1 MDESENYIE
10 LLSGVFAFHIT
21 HLFKFFLN
29 SIPMFWV
36 WSAWSAVSKDGG
48 RVLLIAYMSSVHCLM
63 QILAAFF
70 FIFWCLRVSCLY
82 LVILFCFVLYIYF
95 CTKFM
100 IFMCTNVFVVR
111 FS

>member
-36 WSAWSAVSKDGG
+36 WSAWSVVSKDGG

-63 QILAAFF
+63 QISP
-70 FIFWCLRVSCLY
+70 CLRVSCLY

-100 IFMCTNVFVVR
+100 IFMCTNVFVR